1 MKEAETGIACKRKL
15 PSARNGDQQLNMN
28 ISIQYSILTE
38 QQYLPYKDL
47 LPNKSFLKIPI
58 SHQT

>member
-15 PSARNGDQQLNMN
+15 PLARNIGQQLNMN